1 LARRNPVDPPDRPG
15 QTRLRPSYLH
25 FFVLY
30 QFKRLSVET
39 EKTISKQKRRD
50 HTKDIISFVFND
62 WGKQM
67 PPEFWDQ
74 EKIFS

>member
-1 LARRNPVDPPDRPG
+1 M
-15 QTRLRPSYLH
+15 SI
-25 FFVLY
+25 
-30 QFKRLSVET
+30 ET

-50 HTKDIISFVFND
+50 TKDIISFVFND